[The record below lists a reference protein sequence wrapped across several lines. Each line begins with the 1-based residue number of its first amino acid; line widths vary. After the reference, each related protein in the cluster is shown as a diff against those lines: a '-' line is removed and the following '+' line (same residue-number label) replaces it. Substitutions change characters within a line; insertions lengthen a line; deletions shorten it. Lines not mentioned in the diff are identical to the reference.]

1 MSKES
6 TMRQKEREVLYS
18 DFNSI
23 CTKYVDFFCEKHGIP
38 YPDPVYWVGD
48 RVGETIELG
57 DRFYDFNDIRYDVD
71 NGLPEGEI
79 EEWWDYCYDLAM
91 LECPKTINLDAWHR
105 GAPRPYTQAQL
116 DAIRQAH
123 NDVVTAKQVLEDLL
137 NG

>member
-1 MSKES
+1 MDK
-6 TMRQKEREVLYS
+6 KEREKLYM
-18 DFNSI
+18 DYNSI
-23 CTKYVDFFCEKHGIP
+23 CTKYVDAFCAKHGFDLP
-38 YPDPVYWVGD
+38 EPLFWVGD

-105 GAPRPYTQAQL
+105 GAPRPYTQEQL
-116 DAIRQAH
+116 DAIRKAH
-123 NDVVTAKQVLEDLL
+123 NEVALAKQALEDLL
-137 NG
+137 NGR